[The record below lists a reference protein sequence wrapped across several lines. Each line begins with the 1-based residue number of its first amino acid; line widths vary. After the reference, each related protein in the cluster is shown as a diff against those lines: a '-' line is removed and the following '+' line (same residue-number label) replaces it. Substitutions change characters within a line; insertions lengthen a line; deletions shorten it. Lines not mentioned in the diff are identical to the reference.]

1 MVIRARENIFG
12 AWAFLIGVVLA
23 IVVGGFTQTKINPV
37 VVLILLALGFIV
49 GLFVAQKDSGTF
61 LLAAVSLVLVS
72 YVGIS
77 SIVLNAALLGIDV
90 WRFISA
96 SLGSLIILLV
106 PATIVVAIKTMFAIA
121 QS

>member
-1 MVIRARENIFG
+1 
-12 AWAFLIGVVLA
+12 
-23 IVVGGFTQTKINPV
+23 
-37 VVLILLALGFIV
+37 
-49 GLFVAQKDSGTF
+49 